1 MTTNKK
7 GPSKMRMVEGD
18 KGTRKDRASMEEMF
32 ETQRQGILATL
43 DVQLRQDLRFD
54 TLMGIREA
62 WHQFHFDA
70 PATEGPSF
78 DYVRSIASEIKEI
91 HEKLKNDALSMT
103 LEQFSSEDWENP
115 ADKYVD
121 FRDPVDWEDVFYQS
135 MVFSGVQPYGRSFDD
150 VRSRVMKELKDRA

>member
-7 GPSKMRMVEGD
+7 GPSKMQVVDGD
-18 KGTRKDRASMEEMF
+18 KGKRKDRESMEEMF

-62 WHQFHFDA
+62 WHQFYFDA
-70 PATEGPSF
+70 PATEAPSL
-78 DYVRSIASEIKEI
+78 DYVRSIAADIKGI
-91 HEKLKNDALSMT
+91 HERIKDDVLSMT
-103 LEQFSSEDWENP
+103 LDQFASEGWENP
-115 ADKYVD
+115 ADKYVGFD
-121 FRDPVDWEDVFYQS
+121 DTKDWEDVFYQS

-150 VRSRVMKELKDRA
+150 IRSRVMKELRDRA

>member
-7 GPSKMRMVEGD
+7 GPSKMQVVDGD
-18 KGTRKDRASMEEMF
+18 KGKRKDRESLEEVF

-62 WHQFHFDA
+62 WHQFYFDA
-70 PATEGPSF
+70 PETEGPSL
-78 DYVRSIASEIKEI
+78 DYVRSIATDIKDI
-91 HEKLKNDALSMT
+91 HEKIKDDVLSMT

-115 ADKYVD
+115 ADKYVVFND
-121 FRDPVDWEDVFYQS
+121 TKDWEDVFYQS

-150 VRSRVMKELKDRA
+150 VRSRVMKELRDRA